1 MQTSMRFVL
10 AAGLVAF
17 GYFLGSSNVLRV
29 AVAQPED
36 SAPSDDAIKKIAE
49 AHDALK
55 KAAAQLALESRYTSV
70 TKSVNP
76 FAILVGGIN
85 AKDDL
90 EGGHGVDPET
100 YVALNVATYELK
112 KNRVK
117 DETLAD
123 WVDTSLLG
131 YDNEGH
137 LTYRNKV
144 VRIYSISKLRKLNA
158 QRMIVLGETKEQ
170 KQSK

>member
-10 AAGLVAF
+10 AASLVAF
-17 GYFLGSSNVLRV
+17 GYLLGSSQILRT
-29 AVAQPED
+29 AGAQPED

-49 AHDALK
+49 AHDSLK
-55 KAAAQLALESRYTSV
+55 KAAAQLALESRYASV
-70 TKSVNP
+70 TKAVNP

-90 EGGHGVDPET
+90 EAGHGVDPET
-100 YVALNVATYELK
+100 YAALNVAAYELK
-112 KNRVK
+112 KNRAK

-123 WVDTSLLG
+123 WVDPSLLG
-131 YDNEGH
+131 YDSEGH

-144 VRIYSISKLRKLNA
+144 VRIYSISRLRKLNA
-158 QRMIVLGETKEQ
+158 QRMIVLGEIREK
-170 KQSK
+170 K